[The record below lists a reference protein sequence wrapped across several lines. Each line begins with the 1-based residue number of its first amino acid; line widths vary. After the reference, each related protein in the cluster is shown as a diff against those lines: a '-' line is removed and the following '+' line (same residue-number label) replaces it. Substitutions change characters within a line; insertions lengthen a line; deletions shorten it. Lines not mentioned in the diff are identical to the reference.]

1 MERVDGRPATLS
13 AAPVGTKMIQV
24 LSVGDG
30 TATITVTSADGM
42 ADPTTCVIIVRNPS
56 TGDLNGDGEIN
67 VSDVTSLI
75 NLILGHLQSKMSTS
89 QADVNGDGQLNVN
102 DDDVTA
108 LINMILG
115 KD

>member
-1 MERVDGRPATLS
+1 
-13 AAPVGTKMIQV
+13 MIQV

-102 DDDVTA
+102 DVTA